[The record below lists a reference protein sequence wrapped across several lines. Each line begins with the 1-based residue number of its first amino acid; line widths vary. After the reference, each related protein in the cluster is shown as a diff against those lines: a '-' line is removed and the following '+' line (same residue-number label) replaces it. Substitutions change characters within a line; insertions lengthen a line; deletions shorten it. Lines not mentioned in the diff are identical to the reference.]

1 MLTRDQVRVAR
12 LLDPLPESG
21 AFAFAGGAAVIAHG
35 LVQRSTVDLDYFA
48 SKPHEVARLLP
59 AAEGALVSSG
69 YEVHRI
75 QIATETDFARLDVRQ
90 ERGDPL
96 GLDLAYDY
104 RMRPTVETELGRTLH
119 QEELA
124 ADKVLALFGRAE
136 ARDFRDVDALVAS
149 FGHERLLQLAPEKD
163 PGFSADVFRQ
173 MLGGIAR
180 YSPEELQVSAEERDA
195 MVARFEQW
203 QRELAGPEPGGPRAG
218 PTPARSRTRTYYRPR
233 RVDRGRGDRGRE

>member
-75 QIATETDFARLDVRQ
+75 QIATETDFARLDVRP

-136 ARDFRDVDALVAS
+136 ARDFRDVDGLVTS
-149 FGHERLLQLAPEKD
+149 FGHERLLQL
-163 PGFSADVFRQ
+163 SAR
-173 MLGGIAR
+173 
-180 YSPEELQVSAEERDA
+180 ERPRIQRGRVQADA
-195 MVARFEQW
+195 GRH
-203 QRELAGPEPGGPRAG
+203 RPLLAGGAAGQRRGAGRHGRSVRTVAARAG
-218 PTPARSRTRTYYRPR
+218 WA
-233 RVDRGRGDRGRE
+233 